1 MNIKVNGYIK
11 NITNN
16 EVINIKEDAVKN
28 HQKIIYDFDKVHNIL
43 HIMKD
48 KVILLREN
56 NEFRNELTFIENE
69 DTESIYEIKENNY
82 IINLNLFTNKIV
94 HKKNGIKIL
103 YTVENNEQYEYNIET
118 GEENEY

>member
-16 EVINIKEDAVKN
+16 EIININEKAIKN
-28 HQKIIYDFDKVHNIL
+28 QNKITYEIDNTRNTL
-43 HIMKD
+43 HVMKD
-48 KVILLREN
+48 KVNLIREN
-56 NEFRNELTFIENE
+56 HEFRNELIFIENQN
-69 DTESIYEIKENNY
+69 TESIYEIKENNY
-82 IINLNLFTNKIV
+82 IINLNIYTNKII
-94 HKKNGIKIL
+94 KENNCIKIV